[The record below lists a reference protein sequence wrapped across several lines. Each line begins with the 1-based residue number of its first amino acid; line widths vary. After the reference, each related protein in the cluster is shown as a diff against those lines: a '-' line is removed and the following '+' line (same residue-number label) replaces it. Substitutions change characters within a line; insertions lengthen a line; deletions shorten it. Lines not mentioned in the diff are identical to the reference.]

1 MDLLE
6 VRILK
11 LEEKVKK
18 IEGSQDKP
26 MKKVAELFAEEI
38 KAGNAEIREKVIN
51 IIKEI
56 EEDIVGKPT
65 TDKEAQQ

>member
-18 IEGSQDKP
+18 IENAVQ
-26 MKKVAELFAEEI
+26 AELKF
-38 KAGNAEIREKVIN
+38 
-51 IIKEI
+51 
-56 EEDIVGKPT
+56 VGKPT